1 MSWPFVTVVVIGFLL
16 GMRHATDPDH
26 VVAVAA
32 IVSRE
37 RSLRAALPI
46 GAVWGV
52 GHTATI
58 FVVGVAI
65 IAFGLVIPPR
75 VGLAMELAVS
85 FMLVGL
91 GAASLRAARAPGTPA
106 HSHAHAHGRAST
118 GAPRLVRPLV
128 VGGVHGLAGSAA
140 AALLVLGAVRDPR
153 WAVAYLVVFG
163 VGTVAG
169 MLAITA
175 ALALPLALGV
185 ARSARLH
192 PGVTVAAATLSVLF
206 GAFLFYEITVVH
218 GLFSAAPQ
226 WTPG

>member
-1 MSWPFVTVVVIGFLL
+1 VSWPLLSVVVMGFLL
-16 GMRHATDPDH
+16 GVRHATDPDH

-46 GAVWGV
+46 GVVWGV

-58 FVVGVAI
+58 LLLGVGI
-65 IAFGLVIPPR
+65 ILFGLVVPPR
-75 VGLAMELAVS
+75 VGLGMELAVAV
-85 FMLVGL
+85 MLIGI
-91 GAASLRAARAPGTPA
+91 GAASLRATRAPAT
-106 HSHAHAHGRAST
+106 HAHPHAHEHERAST
-118 GAPRLVRPLV
+118 GAARLVRPLV
-128 VGGVHGLAGSAA
+128 VGVVHGLAGSAA
-140 AALLVLGAVRDPR
+140 AALLVLGAVHDPR

-175 ALALPLALGV
+175 ALASPLALGV

-192 PGVTVAAATLSVLF
+192 RGVTVAAAMISVLF
-206 GAFLFYEITVVH
+206 GAFLVYEITVVH